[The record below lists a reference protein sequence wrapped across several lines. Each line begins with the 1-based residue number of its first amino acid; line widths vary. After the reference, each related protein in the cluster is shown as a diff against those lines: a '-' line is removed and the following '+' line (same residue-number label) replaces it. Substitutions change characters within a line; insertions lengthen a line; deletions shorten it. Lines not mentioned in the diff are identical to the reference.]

1 MGDSAGVLLPCANAR
16 AVASAS
22 GVVAAKAAATAAAAA
37 AAVNCGDSASCDVE
51 GGWQTLSPER
61 DAVASELAGNVCLG
75 VEQPL
80 AVLAAVL
87 KKTLFIGLKNAQL
100 EARWSSMRNSK
111 ALKTPL
117 SEPRHA
123 KHH

>member
-22 GVVAAKAAATAAAAA
+22 GVVAAKAAATAAAA

-87 KKTLFIGLKNAQL
+87 KKPFSLG
-100 EARWSSMRNSK
+100 SK
-111 ALKTPL
+111 IVLYN
-117 SEPRHA
+117 EPV
-123 KHH
+123 

>member
-22 GVVAAKAAATAAAAA
+22 GVVAAKAAATAAA

-87 KKTLFIGLKNAQL
+87 KKTLFIGLKILSCKFIFPALSQL
-100 EARWSSMRNSK
+100 
-111 ALKTPL
+111 
-117 SEPRHA
+117 
-123 KHH
+123 

>member
-1 MGDSAGVLLPCANAR
+1 
-16 AVASAS
+16 
-22 GVVAAKAAATAAAAA
+22 VAAKAAATAAA

-87 KKTLFIGLKNAQL
+87 KKTLFMVVVGKLQRGVPSQTQRTKSKRFDSRSTQQINAVCIT
-100 EARWSSMRNSK
+100 RPK
-111 ALKTPL
+111 P
-117 SEPRHA
+117 
-123 KHH
+123 